1 MGIAK
6 KGRGKE
12 GLMPDNFCMID
23 IETMST
29 EPNAAILTIGA
40 TLFDPRAEDTED
52 TLRDQ
57 SALFGP
63 VTFESNEKEGRHF
76 SPSTMA
82 WWLKQER
89 AAQDALFEGNLVNLR
104 IALTE
109 FSKWVRDASPTPTR
123 IWAKDPDFDVVIM
136 KNAMESCG
144 LRWPFK
150 FWESRSVRT
159 TMELAYPPG
168 GLRGDFPQIG
178 VGVAHNA
185 LDDALRQALAIQH
198 CYKVLDA

>member
-1 MGIAK
+1 
-6 KGRGKE
+6 
-12 GLMPDNFCMID
+12 MI
-23 IETMST
+23 T
-29 EPNAAILTIGA
+29 EPHAAILTIGA
-40 TLFDPRAEDTED
+40 TMFDPRGADTEE
-52 TLRDQ
+52 TLRER
-57 SALFGP
+57 SKLFGP

-82 WWLKQER
+82 WWMKQDK

-109 FSKWVRDASPTPTR
+109 FAKWVRDEAPTPTR
-123 IWAKDPDFDVVIM
+123 IFAKDPDFDVVIM
-136 KNAMESCG
+136 KNAMEHCG

-168 GLRGDFPQIG
+168 GLRGEFPLIG

-185 LDDALRQALAIQH
+185 LDDSVRQALAVQH
-198 CYKVLDA
+198 SYKILDA

>member
-1 MGIAK
+1 MGITK
-6 KGRGKE
+6 PGRGKE
-12 GLMPDNFCMID
+12 GLMPDSHAMID

-29 EPNAAILTIGA
+29 EPTAAILTIGA
-40 TLFDPRAEDTED
+40 TIFNPRGEDTED
-52 TLRDQ
+52 SLRDSSQ
-57 SALFGP
+57 LFGP

-104 IALTE
+104 IALTA
-109 FSKWVRDASPTPTR
+109 FAKWVRDTKPTPTR

-144 LRWPFK
+144 LNWPFK

-168 GLRGDFPQIG
+168 GLRGDFPLIG
-178 VGVAHNA
+178 AGVAHNA
-185 LDDALRQALAIQH
+185 VDDSIRQALAIQH
-198 CYKVLDA
+198 SYKILDA